1 MPNSMSLSLKGRKM
15 DLMQSAVG
23 ICWTGNKASLMREE
37 FKELPMVCR
46 CMSDRGAGE
55 QRKVLKR
62 GRNGSVYGTNWV
74 VVDKKTRLD

>member
-1 MPNSMSLSLKGRKM
+1 MSLSLKGRKM

-46 CMSDRGAGE
+46 CMSNRGAGE
-55 QRKVLKR
+55 QKKSIKKGKERV
-62 GRNGSVYGTNWV
+62 SVWHELGGGGQKDSIGLN
-74 VVDKKTRLD
+74 